1 MGVGALGVWVTGVL
15 SNQEENSINFYF
27 IMVPLKKVV
36 EYGTPKPRLWVI
48 WRLGVQV
55 FDAIRLCGANLL
67 FKVQTLNPVEG
78 FRGFRSFGSGVQD
91 LGLGCLG
98 VLDGLGLLVV
108 SLLVSTRVAVLRHYM
123 PMCDVP
129 MLKPLAKANFPLLMI
144 VRPLLPNSLRSKP

>member
-1 MGVGALGVWVTGVL
+1 M
-15 SNQEENSINFYF
+15 
-27 IMVPLKKVV
+27 
-36 EYGTPKPRLWVI
+36 I

-98 VLDGLGLLVV
+98 VLDRFRALGCKSACKHPCCGSQAL
-108 SLLVSTRVAVLRHYM
+108 Y
-123 PMCDVP
+123 
-129 MLKPLAKANFPLLMI
+129 AN
-144 VRPLLPNSLRSKP
+144 V